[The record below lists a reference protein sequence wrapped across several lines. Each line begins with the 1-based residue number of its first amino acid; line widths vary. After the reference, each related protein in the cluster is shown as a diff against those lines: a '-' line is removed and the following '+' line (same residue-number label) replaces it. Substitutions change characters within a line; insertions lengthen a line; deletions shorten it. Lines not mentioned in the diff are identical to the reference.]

1 MPAVYPAA
9 TVSSATLPPVTDN
22 VTPVMAG
29 QINPIYLEVVAI
41 EETIGALPKDY
52 APSASAYISST
63 NTFSTVSARIGN
75 LEKGLATRA
84 VDVIGGSTI
93 QPVAA
98 NSTAVPLVI
107 KQYSSSTSNL
117 LEFRLSDGTLKTAIN
132 SAGNVIA
139 IDGGTA

>member
-1 MPAVYPAA
+1 MSASYPATIVTTA
-9 TVSSATLPPVTDN
+9 TFAPVSDN
-22 VTPVMAG
+22 ITPVMAG
-29 QINPIYLEVVAI
+29 QINPIYLEVIAI
-41 EETIGALPKDY
+41 EQTLGTLPKDY
-52 APSASAYISST
+52 APSDSAYISST

-132 SAGNVIA
+132 SAGNVVA